1 MSKDTLEAGDIRT
14 QKDILYYVAE
24 VDNEFVKTLYK
35 RKTYTFSNWCIG
47 DFMRNTQYVGHQ
59 NIMLDDLFS
68 KADLLN
74 LNGPS

>member
-1 MSKDTLEAGDIRT
+1 MSKDTVEAGDIRT
-14 QKDILYYVAE
+14 QKGILFYVAE
-24 VDNEFVKTLYK
+24 INDGFVKTLYK
-35 RKTYTFSNWCIG
+35 RKTYTFSNWSIG

-74 LNGPS
+74 LNKPS